1 MDETTLQIF
10 ATKLLEACDLDKGNT
25 IFSIIA
31 EFDRKPAQ
39 FHRMFSNILLNHPL
53 IIEVATGILG
63 NEEIKNRDF
72 DGLRKK
78 YEPRIRELEKEY
90 ERHKE
95 SNLKEEM
102 RATKNKIYCYK
113 RILEDMDYFFERL
126 EEIEPFVGKK
136 IFEIRTD
143 RSAAY
148 LALLSHIY
156 LISYTFPP
164 QPFFPYASNACQ
176 HVDFCKKVDYF
187 DFKSMFSGEENDKIY
202 KFRTAISENEKAW
215 SKEVDPNLEENPI
228 IRKRIEEAFGN
239 PFDPYGMIKAMIER
253 LGGMAQGIRYEAVQ
267 RVIRG
272 YLARLGCKEIVHSDR
287 ERWFLINLEKEI
299 EETIVSML

>member
-10 ATKLLEACDLDKGNT
+10 AAKLLEACDLHKGNT

-39 FHRMFSNILLNHPL
+39 FHRMFSNILSNHPL
-53 IIEVATGILG
+53 IIEVATNILG
-63 NEEIKNRDF
+63 NEEIENRNF
-72 DGLRKK
+72 DGLREK
-78 YEPRIRELEKEY
+78 YGPKINELKKEY
-90 ERHKE
+90 ERQKE
-95 SNLKEEM
+95 SNLKKKM
-102 RATKNKIYCYK
+102 QTTKNKIYCYK

-126 EEIEPFVGKK
+126 EEIEPFVGKE
-136 IFEIRTD
+136 IFEIRLD
-143 RSAAY
+143 KPAAY

-176 HVDFCKKVDYF
+176 HTDFCKRVDYF
-187 DFKSMFSGEENDKIY
+187 DFKLMFSGEEKDKIY
-202 KFRTAISENEKAW
+202 RFRKAISENEKAW
-215 SKEVDPNLEENPI
+215 SKDVDPNLEENPI
-228 IRKRIEEAFGN
+228 IRKRIEEAFGK
-239 PFDPYGMIKAMIER
+239 PFDPYSMIKAMIER
-253 LGGMAQGIRYEAVQ
+253 LGGLAQGIRYEAVQ
-267 RVIRG
+267 RVIRE
-272 YLARLGCKEIVHSDR
+272 YLAQLGCKKIIHSDR